1 MAINEKYAS
10 NPTEKVIPILS
21 QLSKNIF
28 LVVRVLCFVSSKT
41 LFGTIK
47 NRDWWLNKLLKAT
60 SLTAKDFLWIL

>member
-10 NPTEKVIPILS
+10 NPTEKVLPILS

-28 LVVRVLCFVSSKT
+28 SLVRVLCFVSSKT

-47 NRDWWLNKLLKAT
+47 NRDWWLNKLL
-60 SLTAKDFLWIL
+60 